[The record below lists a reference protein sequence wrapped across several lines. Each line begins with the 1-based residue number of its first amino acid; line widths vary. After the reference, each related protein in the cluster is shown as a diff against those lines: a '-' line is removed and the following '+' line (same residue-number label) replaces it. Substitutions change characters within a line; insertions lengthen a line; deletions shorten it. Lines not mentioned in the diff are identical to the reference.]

1 MNLDEKRFPLPAI
14 ISHISNAKNALL
26 LPDAYAREASGYY
39 EQQVAKIYDAYQKKL
54 QANNAAS
61 AAGKSGG
68 KRKIPAQV

>member
-39 EQQVAKIYDAYQKKL
+39 EQQVAKFMMLIRK
-54 QANNAAS
+54 
-61 AAGKSGG
+61 AAGQQC
-68 KRKIPAQV
+68 RRL